1 MIFLFPA
8 VSFMGILI
16 IIIIIL
22 LEELTLFIM
31 TVEYRYKWL
40 NVLHDRF
47 YAFASEAHMEPT
59 IEVLFAFYLF
69 IYFIFFWLLFFQ
81 SYELVIH
88 KRYNWSII
96 TPFHAGFN
104 L

>member
-16 IIIIIL
+16 IIIIM

-59 IEVLFAFYLF
+59 IEVLFAS
-69 IYFIFFWLLFFQ
+69 FFFLFF
-81 SYELVIH
+81 
-88 KRYNWSII
+88 
-96 TPFHAGFN
+96 FF
-104 L
+104 